1 MPGCECSDA
10 PVSLP
15 TPAST
20 WKRIAPPWL
29 DVEGESG
36 AIPLGHC
43 TNGGMVFGCCFHWWT
58 ESRRAGCP
66 AVLRD
71 VHTAEHHSTC
81 YKAGRYPADTENFLK
96 VLSVINATLIFI

>member
-43 TNGGMVFGCCFHWWT
+43 TNGGDFGSVV
-58 ESRRAGCP
+58 EM
-66 AVLRD
+66 AVTGPLNRL
-71 VHTAEHHSTC
+71 S
-81 YKAGRYPADTENFLK
+81 PQ
-96 VLSVINATLIFI
+96 SVIYQMVAVV